1 MENIKLSL
9 KTCKKEDKKMG
20 KKEECLV
27 LWEMLSDEEQTSV
40 LEKLLKALNC
50 AELQNNFVNEKD

>member
-1 MENIKLSL
+1 
-9 KTCKKEDKKMG
+9 MG

-27 LWEMLSDEEQTSV
+27 LWEMLSDEEQTLV

-50 AELQNNFVNEKD
+50 TDQRKNNDEE

>member
-1 MENIKLSL
+1 MR
-9 KTCKKEDKKMG
+9 KEYNAMG

-50 AELQNNFVNEKD
+50 TDQRKNNDEE

>member
-9 KTCKKEDKKMG
+9 KTCEKEDKKMS

-50 AELQNNFVNEKD
+50 TDQRKNNDEE